1 MSAGLKNKI
10 PGAKQQLIFFLIFA
24 FLLVADL
31 VSKSA
36 AFEFLA
42 DKEGYSW
49 PVLGD
54 FIALT
59 ARVNPGAAFS
69 IASGN
74 TWLLV
79 AVSAVAVL
87 AAVAIFELGLVKG
100 RNALLLSVFTSGAAG
115 NLYDRIFN
123 DGYVRDFIDV
133 NLYVNNYHWPTFN
146 VADSL
151 MCISVGLYLIFHYAD
166 ENKKNKQDRS

>member
-1 MSAGLKNKI
+1 MSARLKNKI
-10 PGAKQQLIFFLIFA
+10 PGAKQQVVFFLLFA
-24 FLLVADL
+24 VLLAADL

-36 AFEFLA
+36 IFEFLA

-49 PVLGD
+49 PLLGD

-69 IASGN
+69 IASGS

-79 AVSAVAVL
+79 AVSA
-87 AAVAIFELGLVKG
+87 AAVTAALVIFELGLVKG
-100 RNALLLSVFTSGAAG
+100 RYAVLLSVFTAGAAG

-166 ENKKNKQDRS
+166 ESKKNKHNSS